1 MNACTPL
8 LPYLDKSEK
17 RYLLNGKKIGLYQI
31 ISTFRNSEPKNIE
44 RAKGLGSLNDLEIGE
59 STLSPENRKLLR
71 YTTQN
76 ISNEIEEI
84 RRVNDDKFKLIE
96 NVDISQY
103 EF

>member
-1 MNACTPL
+1 MSNLIFFTELISYKFC
-8 LPYLDKSEK
+8 EIIFI
-17 RYLLNGKKIGLYQI
+17 NKIFPFF
-31 ISTFRNSEPKNIE
+31 STFRNSEPKNIE

-71 YTTQN
+71 YTTQD